1 MTSQLIS
8 MLATIGAMAC
18 LIVLGLF
25 CVALYTEARRYSR
38 RQK

>member
-18 LIVLGLF
+18 LIVLAGL
-25 CVALYTEARRYSR
+25 VIALFTEGGS
-38 RQK
+38 

>member
-25 CVALYTEARRYSR
+25 LVACWTEMRRFTR
-38 RQK
+38 RQR